1 MIAFY
6 DLFLIYQFEMKSV
19 EELRREAADAE
30 AKKAARKQQLANMR
44 TGQVSVRLWRDTV
57 LLSWTPERSTAPQ
70 HLVTILTLISLL
82 ISFS

>member
-1 MIAFY
+1 
-6 DLFLIYQFEMKSV
+6 MKSV

-57 LLSWTPERSTAPQ
+57 LLSWTPERSTATQ